1 MLELSEHNFWQS
13 LLKFCNEIDLP
24 NRMRIIYNVKYRHA
38 IRLKFGET
46 ILTSLTKLVL
56 KAKANDQR

>member
-1 MLELSEHNFWQS
+1 
-13 LLKFCNEIDLP
+13 
-24 NRMRIIYNVKYRHA
+24 MRITYDVKYRHA

-56 KAKANDQR
+56 KAKANDQRYPILKLL